1 MGLFARLR
9 HRRDPLVCQE
19 FVELVT
25 DYLEG
30 ALPPRDR
37 ARFETH
43 LAGCEGCTAYFDS
56 LRRTVAALGDLPPA
70 PPPDPETREALLQA
84 FRDLRA

>member
-1 MGLFARLR
+1 MRLLSR
-9 HRRDPLVCQE
+9 FRRGDPLVCQE

-30 ALPPRDR
+30 ALPARER

-43 LAGCEGCTAYFDS
+43 LDGCHACDAYFDS
-56 LRRTVAALGDLPPA
+56 LRLTIDTLHALPPE
-70 PPPDPETREALLQA
+70 PPADPHAREVLLRA
-84 FRDLRA
+84 FRDLRP